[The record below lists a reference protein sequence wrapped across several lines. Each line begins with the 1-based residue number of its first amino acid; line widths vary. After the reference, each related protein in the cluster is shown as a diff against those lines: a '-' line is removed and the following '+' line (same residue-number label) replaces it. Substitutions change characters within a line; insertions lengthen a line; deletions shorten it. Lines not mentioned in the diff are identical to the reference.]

1 MCYSVTCRK
10 DFIGGSAVPLQRP
23 AVFLLHRP
31 LRFNAQTLLSFI
43 AGSFP
48 ATRLTPSF
56 KRGKS
61 FQKKAG
67 TLPLPFPHSDGYSSR
82 HLAKLPSLRNMG
94 RTEESPRPNRQVSKF
109 LENLHYCLLKPL
121 VCPLVRLALGGD
133 LSMSLVGLAEQL

>member
-10 DFIGGSAVPLQRP
+10 DFIGVSAVPLQQP

-48 ATRLTPSF
+48 APRLTPSF

-67 TLPLPFPHSDGYSSR
+67 TLPLPFPHSDGYNSR
-82 HLAKLPSLRNMG
+82 HLAQVAEF
-94 RTEESPRPNRQVSKF
+94 EEYGK
-109 LENLHYCLLKPL
+109 
-121 VCPLVRLALGGD
+121 D
-133 LSMSLVGLAEQL
+133 